1 MLEDYQ
7 LLDTP
12 LKAKDIRDICS
23 RTPVFLKTLSKINE
37 KDGQIIYNNL
47 NN

>member
-1 MLEDYQ
+1 M
-7 LLDTP
+7 LDTP
-12 LKAKDIRDICS
+12 LKAKDIRDICT

-37 KDGQIIYNNL
+37 EDGQIICNKL